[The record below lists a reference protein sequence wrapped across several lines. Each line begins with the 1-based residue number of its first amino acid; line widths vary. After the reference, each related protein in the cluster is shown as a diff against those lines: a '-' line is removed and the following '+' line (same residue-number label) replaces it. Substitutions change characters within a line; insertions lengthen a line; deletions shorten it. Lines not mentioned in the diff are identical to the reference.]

1 MAQARSRAASWVI
14 FVSGLVVCVVVLFA
28 ASVSPAYAV
37 DVELSGRVSLDYVPR
52 WLDGTEI
59 GDQDLYL
66 SVLLDCRDPMDRFSG
81 SLYWR
86 GVKDIDGVS
95 GSMNSRFRSV
105 YDAYGDEWFGQLFY
119 AYADVKSDGPLSRA
133 RIGRQFL
140 YQGQPFHFDGLRLQT
155 REGPKGIRVLG
166 FAGIPVHYFEESG
179 GENWLVGL
187 GAEMRPWKGGKLT
200 ALLAHVQDDARFVGL
215 PETSEIDNLLILSA
229 GSMLGDWGS
238 ALVRFTGV
246 DAEARDVLLRARA
259 SLRQIDTN
267 VSLSCY
273 AQTMTLEESTID
285 FSAYNLVQGVSHP
298 YAKVDFSASKG
309 FKLSSGWRVSAE
321 GRGAARRLFD
331 PGDEGE
337 YNRNY
342 DLLWLGVGFEAP
354 ERRKFSANIGLA
366 WWWSTLTAGDDIR
379 ALDAELRWQPVE
391 GLRIGFGSSYSLYRY
406 DVFSLSEQTDVR
418 ETFIKVL
425 WKPAE
430 HIEFKGRYAAE
441 QYDGDLIHK
450 MGLGCSVKF

>member
-140 YQGQPFHFDGLRLQT
+140 YQGQPFHFDG
-155 REGPKGIRVLG
+155 
-166 FAGIPVHYFEESG
+166 
-179 GENWLVGL
+179 
-187 GAEMRPWKGGKLT
+187 
-200 ALLAHVQDDARFVGL
+200 
-215 PETSEIDNLLILSA
+215 
-229 GSMLGDWGS
+229 
-238 ALVRFTGV
+238 
-246 DAEARDVLLRARA
+246 
-259 SLRQIDTN
+259 
-267 VSLSCY
+267 
-273 AQTMTLEESTID
+273 
-285 FSAYNLVQGVSHP
+285 
-298 YAKVDFSASKG
+298 
-309 FKLSSGWRVSAE
+309 
-321 GRGAARRLFD
+321 RGALD
-331 PGDEGE
+331 P
-337 YNRNY
+337 
-342 DLLWLGVGFEAP
+342 VGAV
-354 ERRKFSANIGLA
+354 RDGAS
-366 WWWSTLTAGDDIR
+366 
-379 ALDAELRWQPVE
+379 PVPC
-391 GLRIGFGSSYSLYRY
+391 
-406 DVFSLSEQTDVR
+406 D
-418 ETFIKVL
+418 
-425 WKPAE
+425 
-430 HIEFKGRYAAE
+430 
-441 QYDGDLIHK
+441 
-450 MGLGCSVKF
+450 